1 MSVLIAVLILILTAL
16 LILIALKGKGK
27 PITLLDHDG
36 KPYENGISTREEVLI
51 GGKKQYCFIAGEN
64 KCNPVLLF
72 LHGGPGS
79 PEVGMHKFL
88 PGERLEERFT
98 VCYWEQRGSGLSY
111 GARLGG
117 DQMTLELL
125 VSDTIELTEYLMK
138 RFDQKQIY
146 IMGHSWGTFL
156 GTKVI
161 SAKPE
166 YYKAYLGIGQVSDQ
180 LESERAAYDF
190 LLQHAIEIKDEKAV
204 KNLEKADPTKEDFPT
219 DEYMRSART
228 KYMNKFGVGVK
239 HVQNYKMSELIKE
252 VFFFEGYS
260 ALDFLKYGLGSMF
273 STDKMFH
280 IVTDENLMETTNQFD
295 VPIYIFHGTYDLQVS
310 YTLALQYFELMKAPE
325 KVFYSF
331 EHSAH
336 SPNFEETKLFLEI
349 VFSLLDRHEK
359 SMGFQQEN
367 LCDFRGK

>member
-1 MSVLIAVLILILTAL
+1 MNFQTVILIAFLIIIPLTL
-16 LILIALKGKGK
+16 LLLIALKGKGK
-27 PITLLDHDG
+27 PITLLDQNG
-36 KPYENGISTREEVLI
+36 NPYANGISTREGVFI
-51 GGKKQYCFIAGEN
+51 GGKTQYYFITGEN
-64 KCNPVLLF
+64 KNNPVLLF

-79 PEVGMHKFL
+79 PEVAMNHFL

-111 GARLGG
+111 GARLEA
-117 DQMTLELL
+117 DQMTLELM
-125 VSDTIELTEYLMK
+125 VSDTIELTEYLME

-161 SAKPE
+161 SARPE
-166 YYKAYLGIGQVSDQ
+166 LYKAYFGIGQVSDQ
-180 LESERAAYDF
+180 LESERVAYDF
-190 LLQHAIEIKDEKAV
+190 LLQHAMEINDEKAV
-204 KNLEKADPTKEDFPT
+204 KDLKKTDPNKDDFPT
-219 DEYMRSART
+219 DEYLRAART
-228 KYMNKFGVGVK
+228 NYMNKYGVGIK

-260 ALDFLKYGLGSMF
+260 ALDFMKYGLGSKF

-280 IVTDENLMETTNQFD
+280 IVTEENLMETTNQFQ
-295 VPIYIFHGTYDLQVS
+295 VPVYIFHGVYDQQVS

-325 KVFYSF
+325 KAFYSF

-336 SPNFEETKLFLEI
+336 SPNFEETKQFLKI
-349 VFSLLDRHEK
+349 VFSLLDQHEK
-359 SMGFQQEN
+359 TN
-367 LCDFRGK
+367 

>member
-1 MSVLIAVLILILTAL
+1 MSALITVFILILAAVL
-16 LILIALKGKGK
+16 VVIAIKGKGK
-27 PITLLDHDG
+27 PITLLDQNG
-36 KPYENGISTREEVLI
+36 NPYENGISTREGVFI
-51 GGKKQYCFIAGEN
+51 GGKTQYCFIAGEN
-64 KCNPVLLF
+64 KNNPVLLF

-79 PEVGMHKFL
+79 PEVGMNQFL

-111 GARLGG
+111 RARLEA
-117 DQMTLELL
+117 DQMTLELM
-125 VSDTIELTEYLMK
+125 VRDTIELTEYLMK
-138 RFDQKQIY
+138 RFGQNQIY

-166 YYKAYLGIGQVSDQ
+166 YYKAYFGIGQVSDQ

-190 LLQHAIEIKDEKAV
+190 LLQHATEINDEKAV
-204 KNLEKADPTKEDFPT
+204 KDLKKVDPNKEDFPT

-228 KYMNKFGVGVK
+228 NYMNKYGVGIK
-239 HVQNYKMSELIKE
+239 HVKNYKMSELIKE

-260 ALDFLKYGLGSMF
+260 ALDFMKYGLGSKF
-273 STDKMFH
+273 STEKMFH
-280 IVTDENLMETTNQFD
+280 IVTEENLMETTNRFD
-295 VPIYIFHGTYDLQVS
+295 VPVYIFHGAYDMQVS
-310 YTLALQYFELMKAPE
+310 YTLALQYFERMKAPE

-349 VFSLLDRHEK
+349 VFSLLD
-359 SMGFQQEN
+359 QQDKTRTELE
-367 LCDFRGK
+367 LCF